1 MFEDDKMIFHC
12 PACFKVDSIKLEGL
26 LNVLKILR
34 QKVNH
39 TLIQLTPDTAYYYK
53 RNKREFSITQ

>member
-34 QKVNH
+34 QKSE
-39 TLIQLTPDTAYYYK
+39 PYSDSADTRY
-53 RNKREFSITQ
+53 SILL